1 MSFWVATLIF
11 IFSVFLFTIY
21 MNERKKIIVLFD

>member
-21 MNERKKIIVLFD
+21 MNERKKNNSII

>member
-21 MNERKKIIVLFD
+21 MNEKKKNSII

>member
-21 MNERKKIIVLFD
+21 MNEKKNNSII

>member
-21 MNERKKIIVLFD
+21 MNEKKIIVLFD